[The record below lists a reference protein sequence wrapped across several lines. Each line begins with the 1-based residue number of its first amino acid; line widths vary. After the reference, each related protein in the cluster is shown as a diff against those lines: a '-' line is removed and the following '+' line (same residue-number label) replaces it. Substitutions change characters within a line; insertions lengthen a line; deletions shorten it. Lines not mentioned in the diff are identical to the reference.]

1 MYVTSQ
7 KFVLDDIM
15 HQMLIDQ
22 TLILLACI
30 HKAFFTD
37 PVDTARDSCRFFIDI
52 IHGFIGEYLLFPS
65 GISQMGN
72 DISFR
77 FRPVQVRQD
86 TVDINTQ
93 IMEMSAGEYAGFLR
107 QAEVRIIAF

>member
-37 PVDTARDSCRFFIDI
+37 PVDAARNPCGFFINI
-52 IHGFIGEYLLFPS
+52 IYGFIGEYLLFPS
-65 GISQMGN
+65 GVSQMGN

-77 FRPVQVRQD
+77 FRSVQVRQD
-86 TVDINTQ
+86 AIDINTLPNSC
-93 IMEMSAGEYAGFLR
+93 ITLHP
-107 QAEVRIIAF
+107 